1 MEGNDAGFATQQISK
16 KCEQKW
22 AKKAILIHFNK
33 IQAKSIHEIVCGP
46 KIFWTEKFFLTQMLI
61 DQNLF

>member
-1 MEGNDAGFATQQISK
+1 MGGNDAGFATQQISK

-33 IQAKSIHEIVCGP
+33 IQAKSIQESFEPEKRNCL
-46 KIFWTEKFFLTQMLI
+46 WTKDFL
-61 DQNLF
+61 D